1 LLIRFPAIEYE
12 KDSNEECIICTESF
26 LKARKLPCGHQFHFF
41 CIAKWL
47 KKNPSKI
54 CPICRRDIF
63 TDSNNRNN
71 LGPRSF
77 GFRIQSRLF
86 SWLPN
91 ISFRILR
98 GPSISSLRNNNTNNT
113 VNRNGLQNIQ
123 GELQQN
129 RQNNL
134 QEAFARNLA
143 ETIRQEIINPNHN
156 RFNTDN
162 TIHNTHNDNHPP
174 NNN

>member
-1 LLIRFPAIEYE
+1 MFRFPAIEYD

-26 LKARKLPCGHQFHFF
+26 IKARRLPCGHHFHFF

-63 TDSNNRNN
+63 TDANNNNPLNDNRNN
-71 LGPRSF
+71 LLPRSF
-77 GFRIQSRLF
+77 GFRIESRLF

-98 GPSISSLRNNNTNNT
+98 GPSNLFGRNTNGNNTAINNMR
-113 VNRNGLQNIQ
+113 VGLQNLQ
-123 GELQQN
+123 G
-129 RQNNL
+129 NL
-134 QEAFARNLA
+134 QGNLHN
-143 ETIRQEIINPNHN
+143 NPNFDN
-156 RFNTDN
+156 RFN
-162 TIHNTHNDNHPP
+162 
-174 NNN
+174 NNNHNQINNSPNINW